1 MAKLIPGKIRT
12 EGIALCDSKKVE
24 ILDVKDSFLYTRVDQ
39 YNLRYSLDDEAVF
52 CSCDFFQKKKY
63 CAHLAALEYFLKND
77 SAGKD
82 LLAKMTE
89 KESSS
94 QEAQKLVSFGSLFLD
109 KILLDKSSQQIR
121 YELSA
126 TGQEDT
132 YTGQFLWSLRISRLP
147 DERSYVVRD
156 ILSFLRTLNKGG
168 HYQIGKNYY
177 EPIRMENFDEA
188 SQDLLEFLRGL
199 VTDYKGQDSSL
210 VFPNAGRHLY
220 FPASLFEEGV
230 TRLMNLASFRLEYS
244 FYDYAEVFFQDLHEE
259 AEIYQ
264 FEVQERENFFELL
277 ISEKNYK
284 MLYGGQFIFHNQT
297 FYQLTAQQ
305 TKLIKALQ
313 ELPIEHERVKRLQFD
328 VSEQSKLAVSLL
340 EFKKIGRVTAPE
352 RLFIHDFT
360 VNFNFY
366 LGTDKQVLL
375 DLVFDYGSQT
385 VTSREELRNLPFASN
400 FEREQQVFKAMLE
413 AGFADD
419 FISQRPPLRP
429 EEIYR
434 FFSVLIPRFRALGNV
449 YLSD

>member
-39 YNLRYSLDDEAVF
+39 YNLRYSLDDDAVF

-77 SAGKD
+77 SVGKD
-82 LLAKMTE
+82 LLAKMTD

-109 KILLDKSSQQIR
+109 KILLDKSNQQIR

-126 TGQEDT
+126 TGQEDV

-210 VFPNAGRHLY
+210 IFPNAGRHLY
-220 FPASLFEEGV
+220 FPASLFEESV
-230 TRLMNLASFRLEYS
+230 TRLMNLASFRL
-244 FYDYAEVFFQDLHEE
+244 
-259 AEIYQ
+259 
-264 FEVQERENFFELL
+264 
-277 ISEKNYK
+277 KYK
-284 MLYGGQFIFHNQT
+284 SGKTI
-297 FYQLTAQQ
+297 
-305 TKLIKALQ
+305 
-313 ELPIEHERVKRLQFD
+313 
-328 VSEQSKLAVSLL
+328 
-340 EFKKIGRVTAPE
+340 
-352 RLFIHDFT
+352 
-360 VNFNFY
+360 
-366 LGTDKQVLL
+366 
-375 DLVFDYGSQT
+375 
-385 VTSREELRNLPFASN
+385 
-400 FEREQQVFKAMLE
+400 
-413 AGFADD
+413 
-419 FISQRPPLRP
+419 
-429 EEIYR
+429 
-434 FFSVLIPRFRALGNV
+434 
-449 YLSD
+449 LSC